1 MLLENS
7 TNMILDNNMEKNAD
21 DDVLQEMIIIKKRK
35 SESTSMKQTTKMQ
48 SISESTRQT
57 QEEYADGERGAT
69 MYKQEE
75 KKRQRKGFS
84 LKDLKEQCKNYKL
97 KVSGTKKEL
106 EERIKNHEEK
116 EKAARYIQ
124 AIFKGFRLRR
134 LIRWQ
139 GPAFFKFAKI
149 CTNIED
155 FNTLDTLADIELC
168 NRFSYKDS
176 KGFYYGFDILSFA
189 ELLKNNNVT
198 LDNYQHSEV
207 MNPYDRS
214 LIPVEVLYN
223 ALQLIKYYTT
233 KVGRKLE
240 KESQSKRKSRQTKR
254 KNSRNNNST
263 DIANNANSA
272 NNENAAN
279 GQNVVVSG
287 NTRTN
292 TNLIHDNIVTTM
304 FANIDSTMTYE
315 RKVEQYAI
323 DLFQTI
329 DELGNYTNYEWFWK
343 LPVRKLRRYLR
354 ELSDIWNYRVILSAD
369 MKKNILPMNGN
380 FATEFQR
387 CSYAYNTYFHTNEQF
402 FLQMNYTITYRN
414 TFARNTDSNIRN
426 MLPYGDVKRKDDVLL
441 IMDVIWRD
449 IEESKIYVDSSDEER
464 EHTRE
469 GFELYKEAVI
479 LSFDKLKHM
488 LVKYRHSILNVI
500 HRFVTSAYNKEH
512 RVLGTYYILG
522 ALTIVSDAA
531 QQAMPWL
538 YESFM
543 VQ

>member
-1 MLLENS
+1 MLVENS
-7 TNMILDNNMEKNAD
+7 TSMILDNSKIN
-21 DDVLQEMIIIKKRK
+21 DDVIIIKKRK
-35 SESTSMKQTTKMQ
+35 SESSSIKQATKTKVQ
-48 SISESTRQT
+48 SECTRAKDNAGT
-57 QEEYADGERGAT
+57 LGQEEYADRETGE

-75 KKRQRKGFS
+75 KKRQKKGFS
-84 LKDLKEQCKNYKL
+84 VKDLKEQCKKYKL

-106 EERIKNHEEK
+106 EDRIKNHEEK

-139 GPAFFKFAKI
+139 GPAFFKFATI

-189 ELLKNNNVT
+189 ELLKNSNVT
-198 LDNYQHSEV
+198 LDNYHHTEV

-214 LIPVEVLYN
+214 PVPIEVLYN

-240 KESQSKRKSRQTKR
+240 KESQNKKTKR
-254 KNSRNNNST
+254 KNSKNSSAVNT
-263 DIANNANSA
+263 TNGHNA
-272 NNENAAN
+272 
-279 GQNVVVSG
+279 VVSE
-287 NTRTN
+287 NV
-292 TNLIHDNIVTTM
+292 VTTM
-304 FANIDSTMTYE
+304 FANIDNTMTYE

-323 DLFQTI
+323 DLFQMI
-329 DELGNYTNYEWFWK
+329 DELGNYTDYEWFWK
-343 LPVRKLRRYLR
+343 LSVRRLRRYLR
-354 ELSDIWNYRVILSAD
+354 ELGDIWNYRVILSSD
-369 MKKNILPMNGN
+369 MKKKILPMNGN
-380 FATEFQR
+380 FMTEFQR
-387 CSYAYNTYFHTNEQF
+387 CSYAYNTYFHANEQF

-414 TFARNTDSNIRN
+414 TFSRRTDSNIRN
-426 MLPYGDVKRKDDVLL
+426 MLPYGEIKRKDNVLVVL
-441 IMDVIWRD
+441 DVIWKD
-449 IEESKIYVDSSDEER
+449 IEESKVYLDCSDEDK
-464 EHTRE
+464 EHTRD
-469 GFELYKEAVI
+469 GFDLYKEAVI
-479 LSFDKLKHM
+479 ISFDKLKYTM
-488 LVKYRHSILNVI
+488 MKYKHTILNVI
-500 HRFVTSAYNKEH
+500 HKFVTSAYDKEH